1 MTGIRVAV
9 IKQVPSLLPLFIAAA
24 LIGCSDP
31 SGGGLDAGVDA
42 NTSQGSSATGELVV
56 NEVAPRTADGID
68 WLELV
73 NRSSE
78 TLDLCDYFATDSL
91 DRLDH
96 YLPLG
101 GTPPPEPCSPR
112 LLGVGEYLVI
122 FADDDVAAGIDH
134 APFKLGQADGA
145 HVVTAT
151 GLTVDSLLYLY
162 PDNGEG
168 SLSRYPDGEGPF
180 YLVEPTPGSANT
192 EVTQ

>member
-1 MTGIRVAV
+1 MHR
-9 IKQVPSLLPLFIAAA
+9 SLLPIVIVAA
-24 LIGCSDP
+24 LIGCSEP
-31 SGGGLDAGVDA
+31 GGSGLDAGIDA
-42 NTSQGSSATGELVV
+42 NASQGSNATGELVV

-101 GTPPPEPCSPR
+101 GAPPPEPCSPR
-112 LLGVGEYLVI
+112 LLGAGEYLVI
-122 FADDDVAAGIDH
+122 YADDNVAAGIDH
-134 APFKLGQADGA
+134 APFKLGRADGA

-151 GLTVDSLLYLY
+151 GLAVDSLLFLY

-168 SLSRYPDGEGPF
+168 SLSRYPDSEGPF
-180 YLVEPTPGSANT
+180 YLAESTPGAPNA
-192 EVTQ
+192 EVTPAPTG